1 MISINIS
8 SQKMDKVIRL
18 MTKAPKEVQKAAAVS
33 INRTILTARKE
44 ASVNIRKNYI
54 IKAKDIKTALSYTRA
69 KGNGFLMGEIKAK
82 GPAPLLTAFRVSIY
96 KRTKRGY
103 TRPPKVQVLKSSGA
117 KTVNGMF
124 HGKSKSSGY
133 IGLMQRTSKKRYPLR
148 IPHVPSV
155 AQMLGSERVLNVIT
169 AKAEETLNKRFL
181 HEVEYRI
188 NKLGV

>member
-1 MISINIS
+1 MISINVS
-8 SQKMDKVIRL
+8 SQNMDKIIRL

-96 KRTKRGY
+96 RTKRGY

-124 HGKSKSSGY
+124 NGKSKSSGY

-148 IPHVPSV
+148 IPHGPSV